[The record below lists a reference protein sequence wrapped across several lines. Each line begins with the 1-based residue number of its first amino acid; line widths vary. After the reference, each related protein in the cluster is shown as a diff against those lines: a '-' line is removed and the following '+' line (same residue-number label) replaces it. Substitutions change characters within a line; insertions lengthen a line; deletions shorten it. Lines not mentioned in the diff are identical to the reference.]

1 MYIYIYTYIYIHIA
15 LSIKVIQSVLCMA
28 LHRHWNHRA
37 RWPLGS
43 AYGLLHPLRK
53 WCHRPPTN
61 SPVPG
66 NPTGGP
72 KKGTPGTPESDS
84 LLHKKG
90 EANPGVT
97 RISAWWDPHMPD
109 IYIYVYG
116 TGFKHERHGLTNEHR
131 EFVLLFWVTVKMGYT
146 LVYLIYCHL
155 ERELCDLPNVY
166 PSW

>member
-1 MYIYIYTYIYIHIA
+1 MYIYMYIYIYTYCLLPWVSKCA
-15 LSIKVIQSVLCMA
+15 LHGS
-28 LHRHWNHRA
+28 HRHWNHRA

-61 SPVPG
+61 SPHRERSPRPDTRGHPG
-66 NPTGGP
+66 HRRVTHCFTKRVKQTRGSQGSVLGGIPTCQ
-72 KKGTPGTPESDS
+72 
-84 LLHKKG
+84 
-90 EANPGVT
+90 
-97 RISAWWDPHMPD
+97 IY